1 MELTIYIP
9 KITFWFLFPK
19 YRSDRSHGFCIPI
32 NHFTDDVGIFN
43 ESIHN
48 SYKAE
53 EMPYYHPPWCKITS
67 YICLIGMIE
76 IRRDPSIVPAP
87 SVIEWNSLFELS
99 FQCLW
104 NPSLER
110 SFEELDFPFPFPIW
124 QGLQA
129 RHMGFNL
136 SNIIRHF
143 TDSKSRWWND
153 VYYLGKRIEKWL
165 ESNSVFLRMIHELE
179 IEKESYSGMA
189 HFDYFFS
196 TVEEIRNF
204 VRSSESSK
212 TQEGRNLSR
221 YFNILDNSSHL
232 NPRELS
238 SKEYQLRGILNEKAF

>member
-1 MELTIYIP
+1 M
-9 KITFWFLFPK
+9 
-19 YRSDRSHGFCIPI
+19 
-32 NHFTDDVGIFN
+32 V
-43 ESIHN
+43 
-48 SYKAE
+48 
-53 EMPYYHPPWCKITS
+53 
-67 YICLIGMIE
+67 E

-99 FQCLW
+99 FRFLW

-110 SFEELDFPFPFPIW
+110 SFEEMDFSFPFPIW
-124 QGLQA
+124 RA
-129 RHMGFNL
+129 CNPCHMGFNL
-136 SNIIRHF
+136 PNIIRHF

-165 ESNSVFLRMIHELE
+165 ESNSVFLVRIHELE
-179 IEKESYSGMA
+179 IEKESYGVMT

-212 TQEGRNLSR
+212 TQEDRNLSR
-221 YFNILDNSSHL
+221 YFNILDNSSRL

-238 SKEYQLRGILNEKAF
+238 SKEYQLREILNEKAFWEFHLRYPGFRQLTYDSLGINRTLFIIPQ

>member
-19 YRSDRSHGFCIPI
+19 YRSDRSHGSCIPI

-48 SYKAE
+48 AYKAE
-53 EMPYYHPPWCKITS
+53 EISYYHPPWCKITS

-87 SVIEWNSLFELS
+87 SVIGWNSLFELS

-165 ESNSVFLRMIHELE
+165 ESNSVFVGMIHELE
-179 IEKESYSGMA
+179 IEKESYSGMT

-204 VRSSESSK
+204 VNSSESSK
-212 TQEGRNLSR
+212 SQVG
-221 YFNILDNSSHL
+221 
-232 NPRELS
+232 
-238 SKEYQLRGILNEKAF
+238 

>member
-1 MELTIYIP
+1 MELTIYIS
-9 KITFWFLFPK
+9 KIIFWFLFPK

-48 SYKAE
+48 AYKAE
-53 EMPYYHPPWCKITS
+53 ETPYHHSPPVVLSSFGWCKITF

-76 IRRDPSIVPAP
+76 IRRDPSIIPAP

-110 SFEELDFPFPFPIW
+110 SFEEMDFSFPFPIW
-124 QGLQA
+124 RACNLC
-129 RHMGFNL
+129 HMGFYL

-143 TDSKSRWWND
+143 ADSKSRWWND

-165 ESNSVFLRMIHELE
+165 ESNSVFLRGYM
-179 IEKESYSGMA
+179 
-189 HFDYFFS
+189 
-196 TVEEIRNF
+196 N
-204 VRSSESSK
+204 
-212 TQEGRNLSR
+212 
-221 YFNILDNSSHL
+221 
-232 NPRELS
+232 
-238 SKEYQLRGILNEKAF
+238 